1 MVKPLAQTKAKAAHD
16 RRLLIIEIK
25 LGVEHSFIELGKELS
40 TFYINKEYINLGY
53 RSFSAFIADPDVNI
67 SKRNAWRLI
76 GNYQEYVLGLS
87 CATEALVEVGTTKL
101 ELMRSR
107 VTEDNVDEMLNM
119 GATLSY
125 SDLQAQLTG
134 REPVIRDWK
143 SQLREARQ
151 LARALSQNAN
161 VPQEVMEFSLDYWR
175 QTEMF
180 TD

>member
-1 MVKPLAQTKAKAAHD
+1 MAVPLAQTKAKVAHD
-16 RRLLIIEIK
+16 RKVRIIEIK
-25 LGVEHSFIELGKELS
+25 LGVEHGFIELGKELS
-40 TFYINKEYINLGY
+40 TFYENKEYKDLGY
-53 RSFSAFIADPDVNI
+53 RSFSAFLADTDVNI

-76 GNYQEYVLGLS
+76 GNYQDYVVRLS
-87 CATEALVEVGTTKL
+87 CATTALLEVGTTKL

-175 QTEMF
+175 QTEAYE
-180 TD
+180 